1 MQKAQLIVFLRLIKF
16 NLNKKHFFDT
26 KELTL
31 SEFARVMGH
40 PARIAIIKELAKR
53 ETCICG
59 EIVEVIPLAQSTISQ
74 HLKELKKAGLIQGT
88 VNGVKSCYC
97 INWENFNRLSQEM
110 DQFFKET
117 RDLGTQ
123 KQCCKK

>member
-1 MQKAQLIVFLRLIKF
+1 MA
-16 NLNKKHFFDT
+16 LNKKNIF
-26 KELTL
+26 EAEALEL

-53 ETCICG
+53 QSCICG
-59 EIVEVIPLAQSTISQ
+59 EIVEVLPLAQSTVSQ

-97 INWENFNRLSQEM
+97 INWENFNKLSQAMENY
-110 DQFFKET
+110 FIEIKELDT
-117 RDLGTQ
+117 NKT
-123 KQCCKK
+123 CC